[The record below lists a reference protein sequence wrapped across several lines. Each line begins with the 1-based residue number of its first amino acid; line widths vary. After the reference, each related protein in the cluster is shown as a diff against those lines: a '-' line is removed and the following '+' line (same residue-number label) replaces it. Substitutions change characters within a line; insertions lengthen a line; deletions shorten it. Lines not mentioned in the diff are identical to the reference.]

1 MTTGSNNMYPNL
13 TGEEIIKFKETFI
26 HFDPNGSG
34 DENTATIN
42 TKDLGIIVRSLGF
55 CPTEAEIKEMI
66 SEAESAVPLLD
77 RVGKLSFLIFCNQLV
92 TCRNDTIQ
100 VFILYSFLLL
110 LSQSFSLGLAHEL
123 MFVIGLLI

>member
-1 MTTGSNNMYPNL
+1 MTTASNNMYPNL
-13 TGEEIIKFKETFI
+13 TGEEILKFKETFI

-55 CPTEAEIKEMI
+55 CPTEAEIKQMI

-77 RVGKLSFLIFCNQLV
+77 RVGMLSFVIFFLQLA
-92 TCRNDTIQ
+92 NI
-100 VFILYSFLLL
+100 
-110 LSQSFSLGLAHEL
+110 
-123 MFVIGLLI
+123 

>member
-1 MTTGSNNMYPNL
+1 MYPNL
-13 TGEEIIKFKETFI
+13 TSEEVLKFKETFI

-42 TKDLGIIVRSLGF
+42 TKDLGVIVRSLGF

-77 RVGKLSFLIFCNQLV
+77 RVGALSFEIFFKQIDNIYFEKCYNYSIYSLFVFCTKFQL
-92 TCRNDTIQ
+92 TTMER
-100 VFILYSFLLL
+100 
-110 LSQSFSLGLAHEL
+110 
-123 MFVIGLLI
+123 VITASTQEVG